1 MTVVS
6 KPTLFFH
13 DSIVSQATKQGQR
26 KRTMGVT
33 YQTHF
38 EDLFFEQIVNPDL
51 QKEKIEAAVR
61 DILHKND
68 NQPCVLCDVVTEIAT
83 QIRCHYS
90 HVERLIGEL
99 TCVEI
104 SAVAGIK
111 MIQIS
116 AVADVKMIQIS
127 AVADVKMIKLC
138 VPKIWHKAHYQLIA
152 DVVIFNL
159 FMHQQVL
166 SLPLKRVI
174 DELVHELHCTASQGY
189 FLLRASTCCSITGD
203 VRRGKKVTCN
213 TIISG

>member
-6 KPTLFFH
+6 TPTLFIH

-38 EDLFFEQIVNPDL
+38 DDLFFEQIVNPVL

-61 DILHKND
+61 DILLKND
-68 NQPCVLCDVVTEIAT
+68 NQPCVLRDVVAVIAT
-83 QIRCHYS
+83 QIRSHYS

-104 SAVAGIK
+104 STVAG
-111 MIQIS
+111 
-116 AVADVKMIQIS
+116 VKMIQIS
-127 AVADVKMIKLC
+127 AVADVKMIKLR

-189 FLLRASTCCSITGD
+189 FLLRVSTCCSITGD

>member
-1 MTVVS
+1 MA
-6 KPTLFFH
+6 
-13 DSIVSQATKQGQR
+13 DIA
-26 KRTMGVT
+26 
-33 YQTHF
+33 
-38 EDLFFEQIVNPDL
+38 
-51 QKEKIEAAVR
+51 EKIEAAVR
-61 DILHKND
+61 DILLKND
-68 NQPCVLCDVVTEIAT
+68 NQPCVLRDVVAVIAT
-83 QIRCHYS
+83 QIRSHYS

-104 SAVAGIK
+104 STVAGVK

-127 AVADVKMIKLC
+127 AVADVKMIKLR

-189 FLLRASTCCSITGD
+189 FLLRVSTCCSITGD

>member
-1 MTVVS
+1 VTVVS
-6 KPTLFFH
+6 TPTLFFH

-38 EDLFFEQIVNPDL
+38 DDLFFEQIVNPDL
-51 QKEKIEAAVR
+51 QKEKIEAAIR
-61 DILHKND
+61 DILNKND
-68 NQPCVLCDVVTEIAT
+68 NQPCVLCDVVAVIAT

-99 TCVEI
+99 KCVE
-104 SAVAGIK
+104 
-111 MIQIS
+111 IS

-127 AVADVKMIKLC
+127 AIADVKMIKLR

-189 FLLRASTCCSITGD
+189 FLLRASTCCGITGD

>member
-1 MTVVS
+1 VTVVS

-38 EDLFFEQIVNPDL
+38 DDLFFEQIVNPDL

-61 DILHKND
+61 DILNKND

-83 QIRCHYS
+83 QMRCHYFY
-90 HVERLIGEL
+90 VERLIGEL

-104 SAVAGIK
+104 STVAG
-111 MIQIS
+111 
-116 AVADVKMIQIS
+116 VKMIQIS
-127 AVADVKMIKLC
+127 AVADVKMIKLR

-189 FLLRASTCCSITGD
+189 FLLRVSTCCSITGD

>member
-6 KPTLFFH
+6 KPTLFIH

-38 EDLFFEQIVNPDL
+38 DDLFFEQIVNPDL
-51 QKEKIEAAVR
+51 QKEKIEVAVR
-61 DILHKND
+61 DILNKND
-68 NQPCVLCDVVTEIAT
+68 NQPCELCDVVTEIAT
-83 QIRCHYS
+83 QICCHYS

-104 SAVAGIK
+104 SAVAG
-111 MIQIS
+111 
-116 AVADVKMIQIS
+116 VKMIQIS
-127 AVADVKMIKLC
+127 AVADVKMIKLR

-189 FLLRASTCCSITGD
+189 FLLRASTCCGITGD

>member
-38 EDLFFEQIVNPDL
+38 DDLFFEQIVNPDL

-61 DILHKND
+61 DILNKND

-104 SAVAGIK
+104 SAVAG
-111 MIQIS
+111 
-116 AVADVKMIQIS
+116 VKMIQIS
-127 AVADVKMIKLC
+127 AVADVKMIKLR

-174 DELVHELHCTASQGY
+174 DELVHELHCSASQGY
-189 FLLRASTCCSITGD
+189 FLLRASTCCGITGD

>member
-6 KPTLFFH
+6 KPTLFIH
-13 DSIVSQATKQGQR
+13 DSILPQATKQGQR

-38 EDLFFEQIVNPDL
+38 DDLFFEQIVNPDL

-61 DILHKND
+61 DILNKND
-68 NQPCVLCDVVTEIAT
+68 NQPCVLRDVVAVIAT

-99 TCVEI
+99 TCVKI
-104 SAVAGIK
+104 SVVAG
-111 MIQIS
+111 
-116 AVADVKMIQIS
+116 VKMIQIS
-127 AVADVKMIKLC
+127 AVADVKMIKLR
-138 VPKIWHKAHYQLIA
+138 VPKIWHKTHYQLIA

-159 FMHQQVL
+159 FMHQQLL

-174 DELVHELHCTASQGY
+174 DELVHELHCSASQGY

>member
-6 KPTLFFH
+6 MPMSFIH
-13 DSIVSQATKQGQR
+13 DSILPQATKQGQR

-38 EDLFFEQIVNPDL
+38 DDLFFEQIVNPVL

-61 DILHKND
+61 DILYKND
-68 NQPCVLCDVVTEIAT
+68 NQPCVLRDVVTEIAT
-83 QIRCHYS
+83 QMRCHYFY
-90 HVERLIGEL
+90 VERLIGEL

-104 SAVAGIK
+104 STVAGVK

-138 VPKIWHKAHYQLIA
+138 LPKIWHKAHYQLIA

-174 DELVHELHCTASQGY
+174 DELVHELHCSASQGY
-189 FLLRASTCCSITGD
+189 YLLRASNCCGITGD

>member
-1 MTVVS
+1 MTVVLM
-6 KPTLFFH
+6 PTVFFH
-13 DSIVSQATKQGQR
+13 DFIAPQATKQRQR
-26 KRTMGVT
+26 KRTTGVT

-61 DILHKND
+61 DILLKND
-68 NQPCVLCDVVTEIAT
+68 NQPCVLRDVVAVIAT

-104 SAVAGIK
+104 CAVAG
-111 MIQIS
+111 
-116 AVADVKMIQIS
+116 VKMIQIS
-127 AVADVKMIKLC
+127 AVAGVKMIKLR
-138 VPKIWHKAHYQLIA
+138 VPKIWHKAHNQLIA

-166 SLPLKRVI
+166 SLLLKRVI

-189 FLLRASTCCSITGD
+189 FLLRASTCCGITGD
-203 VRRGKKVTCN
+203 VRRGKKVRLN
-213 TIISG
+213 TISVG

>member
-6 KPTLFFH
+6 KPTLFIH

-38 EDLFFEQIVNPDL
+38 DDLFFEQIVNSDL

-61 DILHKND
+61 DILNKND

-83 QIRCHYS
+83 QMRCHYFY
-90 HVERLIGEL
+90 VERLIGEL
-99 TCVEI
+99 TCVE
-104 SAVAGIK
+104 
-111 MIQIS
+111 IS

-127 AVADVKMIKLC
+127 AVADVKMIKLR

-189 FLLRASTCCSITGD
+189 FLFRASTCCGITGD

>member
-1 MTVVS
+1 MTVVLM
-6 KPTLFFH
+6 PTVFFH
-13 DSIVSQATKQGQR
+13 DFIAPQATKQRQR
-26 KRTMGVT
+26 KRTTGVT

-61 DILHKND
+61 DILLKND
-68 NQPCVLCDVVTEIAT
+68 NQPCVLRDVVAVIAT

-104 SAVAGIK
+104 CAVAG
-111 MIQIS
+111 
-116 AVADVKMIQIS
+116 VKMIQIS
-127 AVADVKMIKLC
+127 AVAGVKMIKLR

-166 SLPLKRVI
+166 SLLLKRVI

-189 FLLRASTCCSITGD
+189 FLLRASTCCGITGD
-203 VRRGKKVTCN
+203 VRRGKKVRLN
-213 TIISG
+213 TISVG

>member
-6 KPTLFFH
+6 KPTLFIH
-13 DSIVSQATKQGQR
+13 DSIVSQATKQEQR

-68 NQPCVLCDVVTEIAT
+68 NQPCVLRDVVAVIAI

-104 SAVAGIK
+104 SAVAG
-111 MIQIS
+111 
-116 AVADVKMIQIS
+116 VKMIQIS
-127 AVADVKMIKLC
+127 AVADVKMIKLR

-174 DELVHELHCTASQGY
+174 DELVHELHCSASQGY
-189 FLLRASTCCSITGD
+189 FLLRASTCCGITGD

>member
-6 KPTLFFH
+6 TPTLFIH

-38 EDLFFEQIVNPDL
+38 DDLFFEQIVNPVL

-61 DILHKND
+61 DILLKND
-68 NQPCVLCDVVTEIAT
+68 NQPCVLRDVVAVIAT
-83 QIRCHYS
+83 QIRSHYS

-104 SAVAGIK
+104 STVAG
-111 MIQIS
+111 
-116 AVADVKMIQIS
+116 VKMIQIS
-127 AVADVKMIKLC
+127 AVADVKMIKLR

-189 FLLRASTCCSITGD
+189 FLLRVSTCCGITGD